1 MLNSHYKD
9 ILLLLS
15 EKKVEYLLVGAYAM
29 AVHGYP
35 RSTMDID
42 IWIMADPKNA
52 ILVME
57 TLEDFGAPTGDLLQ
71 QDFEKEGLIY
81 QIGVAPCRI
90 DIITSIDGLQFEDAF
105 ARSEL
110 VNIEGIPVHVLS
122 IPDLII
128 NKRAT
133 GRIKDLADAEAL
145 ENIRPDIKNRLPTA

>member
-15 EKKVEYLLVGAYAM
+15 EKNVKFLLVGAYAM

-42 IWIMADPKNA
+42 LWVKPDPENA
-52 ILVME
+52 L
-57 TLEDFGAPTGDLLQ
+57 LALQALDDFGAAAGDLSVDDLQ
-71 QDFEKEGLIY
+71 KEGLIF

-90 DIITSIDGLQFEDAF
+90 DILTSIDGLQFEDAF
-105 ARSEL
+105 SRSPMID
-110 VNIEGIPVHVLS
+110 IEGIAVHVLS

-133 GRIKDLADAEAL
+133 GRTKDLADAEML
-145 ENIRPDIKNRLPTA
+145 EEAAQN

>member
-9 ILLLLS
+9 ILSILS
-15 EKKVEYLLVGAYAM
+15 EKKVKYLLVGAYAM

-42 IWIMADPKNA
+42 ILVKPDHENA
-52 ILVME
+52 LLV
-57 TLEDFGAPTGDLLQ
+57 LQALDDFGAPIGNLSAEDLQ
-71 QDFEKEGLIY
+71 KEDLIF
-81 QIGVAPCRI
+81 QIGIAPCRI
-90 DIITSIDGLQFEDAF
+90 DILTSIDGLKFDDAY

-110 VNIEGIPVHVLS
+110 IEIEGIPVHVLS

-133 GRIKDLADAEAL
+133 GRTKDLADAEIL
-145 ENIRPDIKNRLPTA
+145 EEGQ

>member
-9 ILLLLS
+9 ILSILS
-15 EKKVEYLLVGAYAM
+15 EKKVKYLLVGAYAM

-42 IWIMADPKNA
+42 ILVKPDQENA
-52 ILVME
+52 LLV
-57 TLEDFGAPTGDLLQ
+57 LQALDDFGAPIGNLSVEDLQ
-71 QDFEKEGLIY
+71 KEDLIF
-81 QIGVAPCRI
+81 QIGIAPCRI
-90 DIITSIDGLQFEDAF
+90 DILTSIDGLKFDDAF

-110 VNIEGIPVHVLS
+110 IEIEGIPVHVLS

-133 GRIKDLADAEAL
+133 GRTKDLADAEIL
-145 ENIRPDIKNRLPTA
+145 EEGR